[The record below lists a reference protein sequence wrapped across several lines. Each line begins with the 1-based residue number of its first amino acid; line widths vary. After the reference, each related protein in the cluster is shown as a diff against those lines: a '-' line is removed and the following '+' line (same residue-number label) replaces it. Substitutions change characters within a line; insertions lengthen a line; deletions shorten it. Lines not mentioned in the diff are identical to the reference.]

1 MTMLDYIME
10 QPGVFRDVL
19 KQNVEITAGFGELFE
34 RERPDHVY
42 LIASGTSCNAAKAA
56 APFMESVLNREVSV
70 FAPSR
75 MERVFG
81 ERPLLIF
88 ISQGGKSTNIIAA
101 VEKMKGYT
109 RIAMTGNADGR
120 INSMCEHYI
129 TIPCGEENVGP
140 KTKGY
145 TATILTLYLM
155 ALEAAKKTGSVTN
168 EAYDGYLAVLER
180 ASEQYGENIG
190 RCKTWMER
198 NEDGLKALR
207 EIYLVGKGQSM
218 FVAQEGALKMMETY
232 LIPGTPFDFEEYLHG
247 PSCSLRETTGGM
259 YLLPMAGDEDYER
272 MQKLVSYHRGI
283 CDQVYTVG
291 LPGSEDGRD
300 CLLLNSGE
308 WYTKP
313 FEEMLPLQMICA
325 VIPGKMGIDGVGMQH
340 FKAIDQVMGVKYKE
354 ETGTVQTGGAQ

>member
-10 QPGVFRDVL
+10 QPEIFRKVL
-19 KQNVEITAGFGELFE
+19 EQNVEITAGFGEIFDGE
-34 RERPDHVY
+34 KPDHVY

-56 APFMESVLNREVSV
+56 APFMEHVLKREVSV
-70 FAPSR
+70 FPPSQ

-88 ISQGGKSTNIIAA
+88 ISQGGKSTNMIAA

-129 TIPCGEENVGP
+129 MIPCGDEAVGP

-155 ALEAAKKTGSVTN
+155 ALEAARKTGSVT
-168 EAYDGYLAVLER
+168 EEEYREYLAVLET
-180 ASEQYGENIG
+180 SSVQYQENIE
-190 RCKTWMER
+190 RTRKWMER
-198 NEDGLKALR
+198 NEEGLQALR

-218 FVAQEGALKMMETY
+218 FVAQEGALKVMETY
-232 LIPGTPFDFEEYLHG
+232 LIPGLSYDFEEYLHG
-247 PSCSLRETTGGM
+247 PSCSIRETTGGM
-259 YLLPMAGDEDYER
+259 YLLPMADDGDYER
-272 MQKLVSYHRGI
+272 MQKLVAYHRSI
-283 CDQVYTVG
+283 CGQVYTVG
-291 LPGSEDGRD
+291 LPASEDERD
-300 CLLLNSGE
+300 CILLNSGQ

-325 VIPGKMGIDGVGMQH
+325 VIPGKLGIDGVGMQH
-340 FKAIDQVMGVKYKE
+340 FKEIDKFMDVKYKE
-354 ETGTVQTGGAQ
+354 DVKQAE